1 MLPPSGNNDVPT
13 GHLAAVVTYLEM
25 RAPADAPPPLA
36 SDLCVQRVETPK
48 ICWYRMLFRAV
59 GEEWLWSSRLRM
71 SDSELL
77 TILRA
82 PGVEV
87 FALRRNETDCGLLE
101 LDFREAGACE
111 IVFFGVTPDAVGSG
125 AAHVMMRFAIA
136 RGFAR
141 PVSRLWLHT
150 CTLDHPRALPFYL
163 RAGFEPY
170 LRQVEIFRDPR
181 IDGLLPRTAAP
192 HVPVI

>member
-71 SDSELL
+71 RDSELL

-82 PGVEV
+82 PSK
-87 FALRRNETDCGLLE
+87 FSPC
-101 LDFREAGACE
+101 
-111 IVFFGVTPDAVGSG
+111 
-125 AAHVMMRFAIA
+125 AA
-136 RGFAR
+136 
-141 PVSRLWLHT
+141 T
-150 CTLDHPRALPFYL
+150 K
-163 RAGFEPY
+163 
-170 LRQVEIFRDPR
+170 
-181 IDGLLPRTAAP
+181 RTAGCSNSIFEKRAP
-192 HVPVI
+192 AKLCSSA